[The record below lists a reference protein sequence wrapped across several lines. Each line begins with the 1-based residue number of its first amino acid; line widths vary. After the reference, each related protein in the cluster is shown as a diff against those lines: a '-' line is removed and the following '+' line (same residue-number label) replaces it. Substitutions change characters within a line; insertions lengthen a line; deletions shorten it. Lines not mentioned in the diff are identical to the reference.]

1 MISFRYL
8 NSKEAVIRNMSLG
21 GSNLL
26 VGRISRPAS
35 YHPSKEKSKGILSQ
49 TKEYA
54 DAASIHGIK
63 YIAEDG
69 RHPIER

>member
-35 YHPSKEKSKGILSQ
+35 YQPTKQKPKSILSQ
-49 TKEYA
+49 TNEYA

-63 YIAEDG
+63 YIAEEG

>member
-1 MISFRYL
+1 MCSSVDSIQP
-8 NSKEAVIRNMSLG
+8 NQAENNEKAQK
-21 GSNLL
+21 
-26 VGRISRPAS
+26 
-35 YHPSKEKSKGILSQ
+35 PSKEKSKGILSQ

-69 RHPIER
+69 RHPIERKWEG

>member
-1 MISFRYL
+1 MKSFRL
-8 NSKEAVIRNMSLG
+8 NSKEALIRNMSLG

-35 YHPSKEKSKGILSQ
+35 YQPTKQKSKSILSQ
-49 TKEYA
+49 TIEYA

-63 YIAEDG
+63 YIAEEG
-69 RHPIER
+69 RHAIER